1 MLLAAILFS
10 GILIMWIPARWC
22 VTAFQLAVFT
32 LAAVRLVQR
41 GRQGKGFGIHP
52 TGALLAGAVAWG
64 LLQLLAGWT
73 VDQFKTLTEVL
84 NWIANLAV
92 FALALEAGADLR
104 EREKFV
110 TALLWFGT
118 AIAAVA
124 ILTQFSS
131 PPGIAFWRFH
141 SGSDLPTLGPFV
153 YYNQYAAFI
162 EAVLP
167 IALVRAIRDHRRR
180 TFYSVVAAFLLASVV
195 AGGSRAG
202 TILCIVEIVSIPLL
216 AWAQGIASRRVAA
229 RVLLAS
235 VGTLAILGAVT
246 GWDRIWKRLQEPNPY
261 AVRKEFLL
269 SSVAMVQDRPV
280 TGFGLG
286 TWSEVYPG
294 FARFDD
300 GLFANQA
307 HSDWAQWA
315 SEGGL
320 PFLLL
325 MVLVAAG
332 AVRPALRS
340 LWGIGLLVVFLH
352 CTLDYPMQQRPALA
366 AFFFAVLGILRGS
379 PPKDGSGILPSR
391 S

>member
-1 MLLAAILFS
+1 MLLAAVLFA
-10 GILIMWIPARWC
+10 GILIMWIPARWP
-22 VTAFQLAVFT
+22 VSAFQLAVFALATARLFQRARHGKT
-32 LAAVRLVQR
+32 L
-41 GRQGKGFGIHP
+41 GIHP
-52 TGALLAGAVAWG
+52 TGALLACAVIWG
-64 LLQLLAGWT
+64 LLQVLAGWS
-73 VDQFKTLTEVL
+73 VDPFKTLSETL
-84 NWIANLAV
+84 NWITNLAV
-92 FALALEAGADLR
+92 FGLALELGADSR
-104 EREKFV
+104 ESEKFL
-110 TALLWFGT
+110 TGLLWFGL
-118 AIAAVA
+118 AVAAVST
-124 ILTQFSS
+124 LTVFSS
-131 PPGIAFWRFH
+131 PPGIAFWRFY

-162 EAVLP
+162 EAVMP
-167 IALVRAIRDHRRR
+167 IALVRAIRDQQKRS
-180 TFYSVVAAFLLASVV
+180 FYSVVAAFLLASVV

-202 TILCIVEIVSIPLL
+202 TILCVAEIATIPLL
-216 AWAQGIASRRVAA
+216 AWLRGVTSRRVAA

-261 AVRKEFLL
+261 AVRKDFLL
-269 SSVAMVQDRPV
+269 SSMAMVQTRPV

-286 TWSEVYPG
+286 TWSEAYPG

-315 SEGGL
+315 SEGGI
-320 PFLLL
+320 PFFLV
-325 MVLVAAG
+325 MILVAAG
-332 AVRPALRS
+332 AIRPAFRS
-340 LWGIGLLVVFLH
+340 LWGIGLLAIFIH

-379 PPKDGSGILPSR
+379 SPNGDSGVSPRR